1 MMTALTSPTDRART
15 VQTAEG
21 TASMERFGEVRF
33 ERDAGGRIVALT
45 ANSDRVRGLRF
56 HRMD

>member
-1 MMTALTSPTDRART
+1 
-15 VQTAEG
+15 
-21 TASMERFGEVRF
+21 MERFGEVRF

-56 HRMD
+56 HRVD